1 MPRSVVIENPVI
13 NSAFAEPE
21 RHFRFDDDG
30 ITDDIVAGR
39 RKSQFFIPIPPP
51 RKRSKQMEIETEV
64 LLERSQEN
72 RLVNDLRQ
80 RLSMWRRDGHRGV
93 TPTTRK
99 LLDYWTRA
107 DRERRLFF
115 CQIEALETLIY
126 LTEVVTLKTSD
137 GALLGQIRAH
147 NEAHNPGLLRMAT
160 KMATGTGKTVVM
172 SMIIAWHVLNQD
184 ANPRNQRYSK
194 RFLVVAPGLTIRDRL
209 RVLKPNDPD
218 NYYQALDLVPIA
230 LRPRLQ
236 QAQVAITN
244 FHSFKCKENA
254 NGSKVAS
261 GTKKV
266 LNPDGA
272 NPFQES
278 EEQMVNRVC
287 REFGTDRRKKNIVV
301 LNDEAHHCYRQ
312 NPDKSQEKKHRGDDL
327 KEAKKNAESARLW
340 ISGLEAIA
348 KKLGIKAVY
357 DVSATPFYLKGSG
370 YPEGTLFPWVVSDF
384 SLTDAIECGIVKV
397 PRVPVSDDRMRGDLP
412 MYRHI
417 WSQVREALPKKGRR
431 SQESRAA
438 FADHAF
444 QVPREL
450 EGALRSLY
458 NNYEERFKEWERD
471 TEALVEGRTPPV
483 FIVVCNNTT
492 VSNTKSGFIDPY

>member
-1 MPRSVVIENPVI
+1 MPRPVVIENPVI

-21 RHFRFDDDG
+21 RYFKFDDDG
-30 ITDDIVAGR
+30 ITDEILSGR
-39 RKSQFFIPIPPP
+39 RKSQYFIPIPPP
-51 RKRSKQMEIETEV
+51 RKRSKQMELEAEV

-72 RLVNDLRQ
+72 RLVNDLRK
-80 RLSMWRRDGHRGV
+80 RLSLWRRDDYRGV

-99 LLDYWTRA
+99 LLVHWTRA

-126 LTEVVTLKTSD
+126 LTEVAPKTVDVSFIN
-137 GALLGQIRAH
+137 QIRDQ

-160 KMATGTGKTVVM
+160 KMATGSGKTVVM

-184 ANPRNQRYSK
+184 ANPRAKRYGK
-194 RFLVVAPGLTIRDRL
+194 LFLVVAPGLTIRDRL

-236 QAQVAITN
+236 QAQIVITN

-254 NGSKVAS
+254 SGSKVAS

-266 LNPDGA
+266 LNPDGS

-278 EEQMVNRVC
+278 PEQMVNRVC
-287 REFGTDRRKKNIVV
+287 REFKGKGKNIVV

-312 NPDKSQEKKHRGDDL
+312 NPEKSKEKKHKGDDL
-327 KEAKKNAESARLW
+327 KEAKKNSESARLW

-397 PRVPVSDDRMRGDLP
+397 PRVPVADDRMRGELP

-417 WSQVREALPKKGRR
+417 WPQVREALPKKGRR

-438 FADHAF
+438 FADNARF
-444 QVPREL
+444 EL
-450 EGALRSLY
+450 RV
-458 NNYEERFKEWERD
+458 W
-471 TEALVEGRTPPV
+471 
-483 FIVVCNNTT
+483 
-492 VSNTKSGFIDPY
+492 